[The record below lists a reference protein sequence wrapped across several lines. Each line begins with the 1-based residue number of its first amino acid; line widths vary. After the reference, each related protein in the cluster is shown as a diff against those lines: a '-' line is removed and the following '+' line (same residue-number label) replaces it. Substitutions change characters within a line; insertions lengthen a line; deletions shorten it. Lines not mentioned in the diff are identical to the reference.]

1 MKNVNFTFRV
11 ILTFNL
17 EENIKGKTIIIGGE
31 GTKKALKYLIY
42 LINPRINNISDMHCR
57 HADI

>member
-17 EENIKGKTIIIGGE
+17 EENIKGKTIIIGGR
-31 GTKKALKYLIY
+31 GQKK
-42 LINPRINNISDMHCR
+42 H
-57 HADI
+57 